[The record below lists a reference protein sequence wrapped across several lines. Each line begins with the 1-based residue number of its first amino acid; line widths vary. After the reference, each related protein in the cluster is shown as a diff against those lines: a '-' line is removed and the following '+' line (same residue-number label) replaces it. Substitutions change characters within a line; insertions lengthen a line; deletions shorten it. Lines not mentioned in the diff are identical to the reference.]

1 MDGIIA
7 AFMCPWNPQT
17 YDLETWTLNVPKRIT
32 GTLNGYTPKN
42 NKLYTYPYNF
52 LHVRTDVDS
61 ADFQY
66 EYFNGDYCSFILYG
80 AIIPEPSLILK
91 PTQFRSYAQATE
103 YRLALKNFPQVA
115 INSDVLKVYLAQ
127 NAASLPTS
135 MITSGVGNILGAV
148 GNVLTGNISGVIGNG
163 VNFAD
168 NIANKLAQIH
178 DISTK
183 PPQQKGTQ
191 TTLADYAASAKIIYA
206 DYMSIRAEYAAII
219 DDYFNCYGYATRRV
233 KQPYITGRPY
243 WNYVK
248 TIGNTVDALGVPD
261 PYLKEMN
268 AAFNRGITFW
278 HNPNN
283 VGTYS
288 LDNRPV

>member
-1 MDGIIA
+1 MSV
-7 AFMCPWNPQT
+7 
-17 YDLETWTLNVPKRIT
+17 E
-32 GTLNGYTPKN
+32 GTL
-42 NKLYTYPYNF
+42 
-52 LHVRTDVDS
+52 
-61 ADFQY
+61 
-66 EYFNGDYCSFILYG
+66 
-80 AIIPEPSLILK
+80 
-91 PTQFRSYAQATE
+91 QA
-103 YRLALKNFPQVA
+103 AG
-115 INSDVLKVYLAQ
+115 S
-127 NAASLPTS
+127 
-135 MITSGVGNILGAV
+135 
-148 GNVLTGNISGVIGNG
+148 LTG
-163 VNFAD
+163 
-168 NIANKLAQIH
+168 IANSLAQIH

-268 AAFNRGITFW
+268 NAFNKGITFW